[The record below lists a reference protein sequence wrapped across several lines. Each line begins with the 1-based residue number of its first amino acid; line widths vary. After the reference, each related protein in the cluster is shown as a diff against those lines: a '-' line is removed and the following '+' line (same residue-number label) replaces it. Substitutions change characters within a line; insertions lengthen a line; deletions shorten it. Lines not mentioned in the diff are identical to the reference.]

1 MPVEFQPAFFYCFY
15 HPSGLEFHFIEILFR
30 ITSSHLRLRS
40 PKLKETIRNLFF
52 YLRPMRIGFDAKR
65 IFQNATGLGNYS
77 RTVVKNLTECYPDNQ
92 YFLFTPTSRHRHPFE
107 AIQNTHLVVGKG
119 SVWRSFG
126 IRKDI
131 ARNQI
136 DVYHGL
142 SNELPFSINKI
153 DIKTV
158 VTIHDLIFEHFPH
171 HYPGVDRKVYDVKSK
186 FAVNNADVIIAASE
200 STRLDIIK
208 FYEADEKKI
217 KVIYQNCDDIF
228 YSTHNYQLN
237 YNLPSEYILYV
248 GSITERK
255 NILAICKAYSLLDKH
270 KRVPCV
276 LVGNGGTYSTQVKE
290 FLAENH
296 LENYFIFLE
305 NVPTEHL
312 PQLYKNALCFIYP
325 SLYEGF
331 GIPVLEAMVSGCPV
345 ITSMRSS
352 LPEVGG
358 TAAWYIDPEA
368 PADIADKLMAVISS
382 SDVRREMINSGSEQ
396 IKKFEKKKIAKEM
409 MDAYSGI

>member
-1 MPVEFQPAFFYCFY
+1 
-15 HPSGLEFHFIEILFR
+15 
-30 ITSSHLRLRS
+30 
-40 PKLKETIRNLFF
+40 
-52 YLRPMRIGFDAKR
+52 MRIGFDAKR

-77 RTVVKNLTECYPDNQ
+77 RTIVKNLTECYPDNQ
-92 YFLFTPTSRHRHPFE
+92 YYLFTPTSRHRHPFE

-142 SNELPFSINKI
+142 SNELPFSIRKI
-153 DIKTV
+153 DVKTV
-158 VTIHDLIFEHFPH
+158 VTIHDLIFEHFPQ

-200 STRLDIIK
+200 STKLDIIK
-208 FYEADEKKI
+208 FYEGDEKKI
-217 KVIYQNCDDIF
+217 KVIYQNCDDLF
-228 YSTHNYQLN
+228 YYDHPYKSN

-255 NILAICKAYSLLDKH
+255 NILAICKSYLLIDEK

-276 LVGNGGTYSTQVKE
+276 LVGNGQTYADQVKE

-296 LENYFIFLE
+296 LEKYFIFLE

-312 PQLYKNALCFIYP
+312 PQLYKKALCFIYP

-345 ITSMRSS
+345 ITSLRSS

-358 TAAWYIDPEA
+358 AAAWYIDPES
-368 PADIADKLMAVISS
+368 PKDIAEKILTVISS
-382 SDVRREMINSGSEQ
+382 GQIRKEMIDGGFLQ
-396 IKKFEKKKIAKEM
+396 IKKFEKKKIAEEM
-409 MDAYSGI
+409 MNTYQGVVSGPLT